1 MRKVTID
8 IQPSFLMIKPEGKS
22 IRRDSLKELN
32 KYLFEIAGPKTADV
46 VVRFMQVWNEKE
58 RVAVS
63 SERDDVSEW
72 TRNQLVSGNQQPE
85 VATRKRRRR
94 RRSVNKRNGVECS

>member
-1 MRKVTID
+1 MRKISID

-46 VVRFMQVWNEKE
+46 VVRFMQVWNEEE

-85 VATRKRRRR
+85 IPARKRRRR
-94 RRSVNKRNGVECS
+94 RRSVNQRNGVERS